1 MQISRLIIKD
11 LYDNYSYNINFQ
23 NEEKDQ
29 ITILTG
35 PNGYGKTTILRILNS
50 LNPKSL
56 YYFYVIKFSEI
67 IIFFDN
73 NTILNITQTYKT
85 ETESIFAVDH
95 KEDLKKEVRFTWNKA
110 DGEPLTHFVYNNT
123 NIEKALRS
131 YNFFKE
137 TYSRRR
143 TFDDL
148 PNREKEEILLDNEE
162 FNEYIAKANGQ
173 EQFLMQLKTLR
184 SYYIPANRIYN
195 EAYEENEKLPIEKVR
210 EALKDKMRKAR
221 FDYLIHSQRIDSKFI
236 KKVLDT
242 NYEDCSQASYNEL
255 KAEVEN
261 QMNTTVKY
269 KLATKVE
276 IPEYNE
282 ENKAV
287 LFAYLKGLK
296 EKFSKFST
304 ILEKTNLF
312 HKMLTSKNF
321 ANKSVEI
328 SPQHG
333 FIIKAD
339 KGDIL
344 KTHQLSSG
352 EQNEIV
358 MLYRLVY
365 EVPDQSLLLI
375 DEPEN
380 SLHVAWQKTIVDDM
394 KEIADIKRL
403 QIIIATHSPS
413 IVSRGLSMTQDLYN
427 LTKMYD

>member
-1 MQISRLIIKD
+1 MQISRLQIKN
-11 LYDNYSYNINFQ
+11 LYDQYNYNIDFNS
-23 NEEKDQ
+23 EEKEQ

-35 PNGYGKTTILRILNS
+35 PNGYGKTTILRILKS

-67 IIFFDN
+67 IISFDN
-73 NTILNITQTYKT
+73 NTVLNITQTYKT

-123 NIEKALRS
+123 NIEKARRTYKFLRG
-131 YNFFKE
+131 
-137 TYSRRR
+137 TYSRRKA
-143 TFDDL
+143 FEDL
-148 PNREKEEILLDNEE
+148 TNREKEEILLDNEE

-173 EQFLMQLKTLR
+173 EQFLMQLEALR
-184 SYYIPANRIYN
+184 SCYIPSNRIYN
-195 EAYEENEKLPIEKVR
+195 EAHEENEKLPIEKVC
-210 EALKDKMRKAR
+210 EALKDEMIKAKYD
-221 FDYLIHSQRIDSKFI
+221 FLIHSQRIDSIFI
-236 KKVLDT
+236 KKVLGSI
-242 NYEDCSQASYNEL
+242 YEDCSLSSYNEL

-261 QMNTTVKY
+261 QMNTAAEY
-269 KLATKVE
+269 KLAEKVE

-312 HKMLTSKNF
+312 HKMLTSKGF
-321 ANKSVEI
+321 ANKSVET
-328 SPQHG
+328 STQHG
-333 FIIKAD
+333 FRVKSNN
-339 KGDIL
+339 GDIIDGY
-344 KTHQLSSG
+344 KLSSG
-352 EQNEIV
+352 EQNEII
-358 MLYRLVY
+358 MLYRLIY
-365 EVPDQSLLLI
+365 EVPDQGLLLI

-394 KEIADIKRL
+394 KEIASVKRL

-413 IVSRGLSMTQDLYN
+413 IVSKGRSMTQDLYY
-427 LTKMYD
+427 LTNK

>member
-11 LYDNYSYNINFQ
+11 LYDNYSYNINFK

-56 YYFYVIKFSEI
+56 YYFYIIKFDEI
-67 IIFFDN
+67 RFFFNDGSK
-73 NTILNITQTYKT
+73 LKITQSYKA
-85 ETESIFAVDH
+85 ESGSKDAVDR
-95 KEDLKKEVRFTWNKA
+95 KDDLEKEVRFDWNKA
-110 DGEPLTHFVYNNT
+110 GGELLCHFVYNKT
-123 NIEKALRS
+123 NIKKAFRTYTFRYDL
-131 YNFFKE
+131 
-137 TYSRRR
+137 YSRYEF
-143 TFDDL
+143 FDSL
-148 PNREKEEILLDNEE
+148 PDREKEEALLDNEK
-162 FNEYIAKANGQ
+162 FNEYVARSNGQ

-195 EAYEENEKLPIEKVR
+195 EAHEENEKLPIEKVR
-210 EALKDKMRKAR
+210 EALMAEMETAQQ
-221 FDYLIHSQRIDSKFI
+221 DYLLYSQQVDSKFI

-287 LFAYLKGLK
+287 LFAYLKGLE
-296 EKFSKFST
+296 EKFSKIST
-304 ILEKTNLF
+304 ISKKTDLF
-312 HKMLTSKNF
+312 QKMLTSKNF

-394 KEIADIKRL
+394 KEIASVKRL

-413 IVSRGLSMTQDLYN
+413 IVSKGRSMTQDLYY
-427 LTKMYD
+427 LTSK

>member
-1 MQISRLIIKD
+1 MQISRLQIKN
-11 LYDNYSYNINFQ
+11 LYDQYNYDIDFNS
-23 NEEKDQ
+23 EEKEQ

-67 IIFFDN
+67 IISFDN

-131 YNFFKE
+131 YNFFKG

-143 TFDDL
+143 AFDDL

-195 EAYEENEKLPIEKVR
+195 EAHEENEKLPIEKVR
-210 EALKDKMRKAR
+210 EALMTEMETAQQ
-221 FDYLIHSQRIDSKFI
+221 DYLLYSQQVDSKFI

-312 HKMLTSKNF
+312 HKMLTSKEF
-321 ANKSVEI
+321 ANKSIEF

-394 KEIADIKRL
+394 KEIASVKRL
-403 QIIIATHSPS
+403 QVIIATHSPS
-413 IVSRGLSMTQDLYN
+413 IVSKGRSMTQDLYY
-427 LTKMYD
+427 LTNK

>member
-1 MQISRLIIKD
+1 MQISRLQIKN
-11 LYDNYSYNINFQ
+11 LYDQYNYNIDFNS
-23 NEEKDQ
+23 EEKEQ

-35 PNGYGKTTILRILNS
+35 PNGYGKTTILRILKS

-56 YYFYVIKFSEI
+56 YYFYVIKFNEI
-67 IIFFDN
+67 IISFDN
-73 NTILNITQTYKT
+73 NTVLNITQTYKT

-123 NIEKALRS
+123 NIEKARRTYKFLRG
-131 YNFFKE
+131 
-137 TYSRRR
+137 TYSRRKA
-143 TFDDL
+143 FEDL
-148 PNREKEEILLDNEE
+148 TNREKEEILLDNEE

-173 EQFLMQLKTLR
+173 EQFLMQLEALR
-184 SYYIPANRIYN
+184 SCYIPSNRIYN
-195 EAYEENEKLPIEKVR
+195 EAHEENEKLPIEKVC
-210 EALKDKMRKAR
+210 EALKDEMIKAKYD
-221 FDYLIHSQRIDSKFI
+221 FLIHSQRIDSIFI
-236 KKVLDT
+236 KKVLGSI
-242 NYEDCSQASYNEL
+242 YEDCSLSSYNEL

-261 QMNTTVKY
+261 QMNTAAEY
-269 KLATKVE
+269 KLAEKVE

-312 HKMLTSKNF
+312 HKMLTSKGF
-321 ANKSVEI
+321 ANKSVET
-328 SPQHG
+328 STQHG
-333 FIIKAD
+333 FRVKSNN
-339 KGDIL
+339 GDIIDGY
-344 KTHQLSSG
+344 KLSSG
-352 EQNEIV
+352 EQNEII
-358 MLYRLVY
+358 MLYRLIY
-365 EVPDQSLLLI
+365 EVPDQGLLLI

-394 KEIADIKRL
+394 KEIASVKRL

-413 IVSRGLSMTQDLYN
+413 IVSKGRSMTQDLYY
-427 LTKMYD
+427 LTNK

>member
-1 MQISRLIIKD
+1 MQISRLQIKN
-11 LYDNYSYNINFQ
+11 LYDQYNYDIDFNS
-23 NEEKDQ
+23 EEKEQ

-67 IIFFDN
+67 IISFDN
-73 NTILNITQTYKT
+73 NTVLNITQNYKT
-85 ETESIFAVDH
+85 EVESMFAIDY
-95 KEDLKKEVRFTWNKA
+95 KDELEKEVRFIWNKA
-110 DGEPLTHFVYNNT
+110 TGEPLTHFVYNRT
-123 NIEKALRS
+123 NIEKARRTYKFLRG
-131 YNFFKE
+131 
-137 TYSRRR
+137 TYSRRKA
-143 TFDDL
+143 FDDL

-173 EQFLMQLKTLR
+173 EQFLMQLETLR
-184 SYYIPANRIYN
+184 SCYIPSNRIYN
-195 EAYEENEKLPIEKVR
+195 EAHEENEKLPIEKVR
-210 EALKDKMRKAR
+210 EALKDEMTNAR
-221 FDYLIHSQRIDSKFI
+221 FDYLIHSQRIDSIFI
-236 KKVLDT
+236 KKVLGSI
-242 NYEDCSQASYNEL
+242 YEDCSLSSYNEL

-261 QMNTTVKY
+261 QMNTAAEY
-269 KLATKVE
+269 KLAEKVE

-296 EKFSKFST
+296 EKFSKIST
-304 ILEKTNLF
+304 ISKKTELF
-312 HKMLTSKNF
+312 QEMLISKHF

-333 FIIKAD
+333 FMFKSD
-339 KGDIL
+339 KGDIIDGY
-344 KTHQLSSG
+344 KLSSG
-352 EQNEIV
+352 EQNEII
-358 MLYRLVY
+358 MLYRLIY
-365 EVPDQSLLLI
+365 EVPDQGLLLI

-394 KEIADIKRL
+394 KEIASVKRL

-413 IVSRGLSMTQDLYN
+413 IVSKGLSMTKDLYY
-427 LTKMYD
+427 LTNK

>member
-1 MQISRLIIKD
+1 MQISRLQIKN
-11 LYDNYSYNINFQ
+11 LYDQYNYDIDFNS
-23 NEEKDQ
+23 EEKEQ

-67 IIFFDN
+67 IISFDN
-73 NTILNITQTYKT
+73 NTVLNITQNYKT
-85 ETESIFAVDH
+85 EVERKSAIDY
-95 KEDLKKEVRFTWNKA
+95 KDELEKEVRFIWNKA
-110 DGEPLTHFVYNNT
+110 TGEPLTHFVYNRT
-123 NIEKALRS
+123 NIEKARRTYKFLRGS
-131 YNFFKE
+131 
-137 TYSRRR
+137 YSRRKA
-143 TFDDL
+143 FEDL
-148 PNREKEEILLDNEE
+148 TNREKEEILLDNEE

-173 EQFLMQLKTLR
+173 EQFLMQLEALR
-184 SYYIPANRIYN
+184 SCYIPSNRIYN
-195 EAYEENEKLPIEKVR
+195 EAHEENDELPIEKVR
-210 EALKDKMRKAR
+210 EALKDEMIKAKY
-221 FDYLIHSQRIDSKFI
+221 DYLIHSQRIDSIFI
-236 KKVLDT
+236 KKVLGSI
-242 NYEDCSQASYNEL
+242 YEDCSLSSYNEL

-261 QMNTTVKY
+261 QMNTAAEY
-269 KLATKVE
+269 KLAEKVE

-312 HKMLTSKNF
+312 HKMLISKDF
-321 ANKSVEI
+321 AHKSVEI

-333 FIIKAD
+333 FIFKSD
-339 KGDIL
+339 NGDIIDGY
-344 KTHQLSSG
+344 KLSSG
-352 EQNEIV
+352 EQNEII
-358 MLYRLVY
+358 MLYHLIY
-365 EVPDQSLLLI
+365 EVPDQGLLLI

-394 KEIADIKRL
+394 KEIAPVKRL

-413 IVSRGLSMTQDLYN
+413 IVSKGLSMTKDLYY
-427 LTKMYD
+427 LTNK

>member
-1 MQISRLIIKD
+1 MQISRLQIKN
-11 LYDNYSYNINFQ
+11 LYDQYNYNIDFNS
-23 NEEKDQ
+23 EEKEQ

-35 PNGYGKTTILRILNS
+35 PNGYGKTTILRILKS

-67 IIFFDN
+67 IISFDN
-73 NTILNITQTYKT
+73 NTVLNITQTYKT
-85 ETESIFAVDH
+85 ETESIFAVDY
-95 KEDLKKEVRFTWNKA
+95 KDELEKEVRFIWNKA
-110 DGEPLTHFVYNNT
+110 TGELLTHFVYNRT
-123 NIEKALRS
+123 NIEKARRTYKFLR
-131 YNFFKE
+131 E
-137 TYSRRR
+137 TYSRRWK
-143 TFDDL
+143 FDDL
-148 PNREKEEILLDNEE
+148 TNREKEEILLDNEE
-162 FNEYIAKANGQ
+162 FNEYIAKANRQ
-173 EQFLMQLKTLR
+173 KQFLMQLKTLR

-195 EAYEENEKLPIEKVR
+195 EAHEENDELPIEKVR
-210 EALKDKMRKAR
+210 EALMAELETAQQ
-221 FDYLIHSQRIDSKFI
+221 DYLRYSQEVDSKFI
-236 KKVLDT
+236 KKVLYPD
-242 NYEDCSQASYNEL
+242 YEDCSQASYNEL
-255 KAEVEN
+255 KDEVESL
-261 QMNTTVKY
+261 MKTIVKY
-269 KLATKVE
+269 KLALKVE

-282 ENKAV
+282 KNRAV
-287 LFAYLKGLK
+287 LFAYLKGLE

-312 HKMLTSKNF
+312 HKMLTSKGF

-394 KEIADIKRL
+394 KEIASVKRL

-413 IVSRGLSMTQDLYN
+413 IVSKGRSMTQDLYY
-427 LTKMYD
+427 LTNR

>member
-1 MQISRLIIKD
+1 MQISRLQIKN
-11 LYDNYSYNINFQ
+11 LYDQYNYDIDFNS
-23 NEEKDQ
+23 EEKEQ

-35 PNGYGKTTILRILNS
+35 PNGYGKTTILRILKS

-67 IIFFDN
+67 IISFDN
-73 NTILNITQTYKT
+73 NTVLNITQNYKT
-85 ETESIFAVDH
+85 EVESIFAIDY
-95 KEDLKKEVRFTWNKA
+95 KDELEKEVRFIWNKA
-110 DGEPLTHFVYNNT
+110 TGEPLTHFVYNRT
-123 NIEKALRS
+123 NIEKARRTYKFLRG
-131 YNFFKE
+131 
-137 TYSRRR
+137 TYSRRKA
-143 TFDDL
+143 FEDL
-148 PNREKEEILLDNEE
+148 TNREKEEILLDNEE

-173 EQFLMQLKTLR
+173 EQFLMQLEALR
-184 SYYIPANRIYN
+184 SCYIPSNRIYN
-195 EAYEENEKLPIEKVR
+195 EAHEENENLPIEKVR
-210 EALKDKMRKAR
+210 EALKDKMTNAR
-221 FDYLIHSQRIDSKFI
+221 FDYLIHSHRIDSIFI
-236 KKVLDT
+236 KKVLGSV
-242 NYEDCSQASYNEL
+242 YEDCSLSSYNEL

-261 QMNTTVKY
+261 QMNTAAEY
-269 KLATKVE
+269 KLAEKVE

-287 LFAYLKGLK
+287 LFAYLKGLE

-312 HKMLTSKNF
+312 HKMLTSKGF

-333 FIIKAD
+333 FIFKSNN
-339 KGDIL
+339 GDIIDGY
-344 KTHQLSSG
+344 KLSSG
-352 EQNEIV
+352 EQNEII
-358 MLYRLVY
+358 MLYHLIY
-365 EVPDQSLLLI
+365 EVPDQGLLLI

-413 IVSRGLSMTQDLYN
+413 IVSKGFSMTKDLYY
-427 LTKMYD
+427 LTNK

>member
-1 MQISRLIIKD
+1 MQISRLQIKN
-11 LYDNYSYNINFQ
+11 LYDQYNYDIDFNS
-23 NEEKDQ
+23 EEKEQ

-35 PNGYGKTTILRILNS
+35 PNGYGKTTILQILKS
-50 LNPKSL
+50 LDPKSL
-56 YYFYVIKFSEI
+56 YYFYIIKFSEI

-131 YNFFKE
+131 YNFLKG

-143 TFDDL
+143 AFDDL

-173 EQFLMQLKTLR
+173 EQFLMQLETLR
-184 SYYIPANRIYN
+184 SCYIPSNRIYN
-195 EAYEENEKLPIEKVR
+195 EAHEENEKLPIEKVR

-221 FDYLIHSQRIDSKFI
+221 FDYLIHSQRIDSIFI
-236 KKVLDT
+236 KKVLGSI
-242 NYEDCSQASYNEL
+242 YEDCSLSSYNEL
-255 KAEVEN
+255 KAKVEN
-261 QMNTTVKY
+261 QMNTAAEY
-269 KLATKVE
+269 KLAEKVE

-312 HKMLTSKNF
+312 HKMLTSKGF
-321 ANKSVEI
+321 ANKSVET
-328 SPQHG
+328 STQHG
-333 FIIKAD
+333 FRIKSNN
-339 KGDIL
+339 GDVIDGY
-344 KTHQLSSG
+344 KLSSG
-352 EQNEIV
+352 EQNEII
-358 MLYRLVY
+358 MLYRLIY
-365 EVPDQSLLLI
+365 EVPDQGLLLI

-394 KEIADIKRL
+394 KEIASVKRL

-413 IVSRGLSMTQDLYN
+413 IVSRGLSMTQDLYY
-427 LTKMYD
+427 LTNK

>member
-1 MQISRLIIKD
+1 MQISRLQIKN
-11 LYDNYSYNINFQ
+11 LYDQYNYNIDFNS
-23 NEEKDQ
+23 EEKEQ

-35 PNGYGKTTILRILNS
+35 PNGYGKTTILRILKS

-56 YYFYVIKFSEI
+56 YYFYVIKFNEI
-67 IIFFDN
+67 IISFDN
-73 NTILNITQTYKT
+73 NTVLNITQTYKT

-123 NIEKALRS
+123 NIEKARRTYKFLRG
-131 YNFFKE
+131 
-137 TYSRRR
+137 TYSRRKA
-143 TFDDL
+143 FEDL
-148 PNREKEEILLDNEE
+148 TNREKEEILLDNEE

-173 EQFLMQLKTLR
+173 EQFLMQLEALR
-184 SYYIPANRIYN
+184 SCYIPSNRIYN
-195 EAYEENEKLPIEKVR
+195 EAHEENEKLPIEKVC
-210 EALKDKMRKAR
+210 EALKDEMIKAKYD
-221 FDYLIHSQRIDSKFI
+221 FLIHSQRIDSIFI
-236 KKVLDT
+236 KKVLGSI
-242 NYEDCSQASYNEL
+242 YEDCSLSSYNEL

-261 QMNTTVKY
+261 QMNTAAEY
-269 KLATKVE
+269 KLAEKVE

-312 HKMLTSKNF
+312 HKMLTSKGF
-321 ANKSVEI
+321 ANKSVET
-328 SPQHG
+328 STQHG
-333 FIIKAD
+333 FRVKSNN
-339 KGDIL
+339 GDIIDGY
-344 KTHQLSSG
+344 KLSSG
-352 EQNEIV
+352 EQNEII
-358 MLYRLVY
+358 MLYRLIY
-365 EVPDQSLLLI
+365 EVPDQGLLLI

-394 KEIADIKRL
+394 KEIASVKRL

-413 IVSRGLSMTQDLYN
+413 IVSKGFSMTKDLYY
-427 LTKMYD
+427 LTNK

>member
-1 MQISRLIIKD
+1 MQISRLQIKN
-11 LYDNYSYNINFQ
+11 LYDQYNYDIDFNS
-23 NEEKDQ
+23 EEKEQ

-67 IIFFDN
+67 IISFDN
-73 NTILNITQTYKT
+73 NTVLNITQNYKT
-85 ETESIFAVDH
+85 EVESMFAIDY
-95 KEDLKKEVRFTWNKA
+95 KDELEKEVRFIWNKA
-110 DGEPLTHFVYNNT
+110 TGEPLTHFVYNRT
-123 NIEKALRS
+123 NIEKARRTYKFLRG
-131 YNFFKE
+131 
-137 TYSRRR
+137 TYSRRWE
-143 TFDDL
+143 FDDL
-148 PNREKEEILLDNEE
+148 TNREKEEILLDNEE
-162 FNEYIAKANGQ
+162 FNEYIAKANRQ
-173 EQFLMQLKTLR
+173 KQFLMQLKTLR

-195 EAYEENEKLPIEKVR
+195 EAHEENEKLPIEKVR
-210 EALKDKMRKAR
+210 EALMAELETAQQ
-221 FDYLIHSQRIDSKFI
+221 DYLRYSQEVDSKFI
-236 KKVLDT
+236 KKVLYPD
-242 NYEDCSQASYNEL
+242 YEDCPQASYNKL
-255 KAEVEN
+255 KDEVESL
-261 QMNTTVKY
+261 MKTIVKY
-269 KLATKVE
+269 KLALKVE

-282 ENKAV
+282 KNRAV
-287 LFAYLKGLK
+287 LFAYLKGLE
-296 EKFSKFST
+296 EKFSKFSI

-312 HKMLTSKNF
+312 HKMLTSKGF

-352 EQNEIV
+352 EQNEVV

-394 KEIADIKRL
+394 KEIASVKRL

-413 IVSRGLSMTQDLYN
+413 IVSKGFSMTKDLYY
-427 LTKMYD
+427 LTNK

>member
-1 MQISRLIIKD
+1 MQISRLQIKN
-11 LYDNYSYNINFQ
+11 LYDQYNYDIDFNS
-23 NEEKDQ
+23 EEKEQ

-35 PNGYGKTTILRILNS
+35 PNGYGKTTILRILKS

-67 IIFFDN
+67 IISFDN
-73 NTILNITQTYKT
+73 NTILNITQNYKT
-85 ETESIFAVDH
+85 EVESRSAIDY
-95 KEDLKKEVRFTWNKA
+95 KDELEKEVRFIWNKA
-110 DGEPLTHFVYNNT
+110 TGEPLTHCVYNRT
-123 NIEKALRS
+123 NIEKARRS
-131 YNFFKE
+131 YNFFKG
-137 TYSRRR
+137 TYSRHRA
-143 TFDDL
+143 FDDL

-173 EQFLMQLKTLR
+173 EQFLMQLETLR
-184 SYYIPANRIYN
+184 SCYIPSNRIYN
-195 EAYEENEKLPIEKVR
+195 EAHEENEKLPIEKVC
-210 EALKDKMRKAR
+210 EALKHKMRKAR
-221 FDYLIHSQRIDSKFI
+221 FNYLIHSQRIDSIFI
-236 KKVLDT
+236 KKVLGSI
-242 NYEDCSQASYNEL
+242 YEDCSLSSYNEL

-261 QMNTTVKY
+261 QMNTAAEY
-269 KLATKVE
+269 KLAEKVE

-312 HKMLTSKNF
+312 HKMLTSKGF

-358 MLYRLVY
+358 MLYLLVY

-394 KEIADIKRL
+394 KEIASVKHL

-413 IVSRGLSMTQDLYN
+413 IVSRGLSMTQDLYY